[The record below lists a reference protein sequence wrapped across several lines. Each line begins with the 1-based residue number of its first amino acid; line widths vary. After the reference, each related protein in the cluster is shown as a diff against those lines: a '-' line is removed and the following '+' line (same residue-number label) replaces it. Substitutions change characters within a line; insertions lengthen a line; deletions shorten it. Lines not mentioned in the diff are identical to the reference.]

1 MTYQHEQPDR
11 DVHDFVFS
19 EGVDIAVELS
29 PMHPRL
35 SLICGECREYIEVT
49 VAEVVE
55 MTTGLLH
62 ATGNSKIADGLSML
76 VARRGLVEPE

>member
-1 MTYQHEQPDR
+1 MTYQHEHPDR

-35 SLICGECREYIEVT
+35 SLICAECRDYIEIT

-55 MTTGLLH
+55 MTSDLLRV
-62 ATGNSKIADGLSML
+62 TGNARVADELSMIA
-76 VARRGLVEPE
+76 ARRGIIEPQ